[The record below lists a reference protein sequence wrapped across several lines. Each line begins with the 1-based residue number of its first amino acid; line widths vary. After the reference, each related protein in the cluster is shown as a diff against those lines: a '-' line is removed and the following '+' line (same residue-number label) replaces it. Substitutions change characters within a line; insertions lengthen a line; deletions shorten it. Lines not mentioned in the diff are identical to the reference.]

1 MQVFQEFILS
11 QWIILIALAIVFLI
25 VSRWAL
31 QTFEE
36 YPGYILG
43 WLVGLFFIIVR
54 LSVGR
59 TELPTDAIGYLNG
72 FQVFA
77 ATLFGLGVGSVI
89 VLALRYGMQ
98 QAQAISLQVA
108 IYTAML
114 IIMMFLVLIGS
125 PVTQKMI
132 GIFGLAIGIATL
144 FAMVLFP
151 TQARKEKLNIKAQGA
166 TSGIS
171 QSSQPIQTNPNA
183 GQGGGQS
190 MPTSR
195 LDQIRQQ
202 QNSKLG
208 R

>member
-1 MQVFQEFILS
+1 MQLFQDFILS
-11 QWIILIALAIVFLI
+11 QWIILIALGIVFLI

-31 QTFEE
+31 STFEE

-59 TELPTDAIGYLNG
+59 TELPTDTIGYLNG
-72 FQVFA
+72 IQVFA
-77 ATLFGLGVGSVI
+77 ATLFGLLMGSVI
-89 VLALRYGMQ
+89 VLALRYGMR

-114 IIMMFLVLIGS
+114 IIMMFLVFIGS

-151 TQARKEKLNIKAQGA
+151 SQRRKEQLNIKAQGA
-166 TSGIS
+166 TSGIT
-171 QSSQPIQTNPNA
+171 QGSQPIQTNPNI
-183 GQGGGQS
+183 GQGGGQ
-190 MPTSR
+190 PPASR
-195 LDQIRQQ
+195 LDQIRQS